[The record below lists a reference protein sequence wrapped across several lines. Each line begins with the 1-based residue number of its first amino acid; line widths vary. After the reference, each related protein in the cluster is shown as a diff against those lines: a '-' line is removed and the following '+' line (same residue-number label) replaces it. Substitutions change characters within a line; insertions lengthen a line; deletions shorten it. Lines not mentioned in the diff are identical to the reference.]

1 MRGFIPQP
9 SLSRLQLAA
18 VLGKAGLE
26 DPSWAGDDGTPFPPP
41 PTLSRHIHSRTH
53 STGHKLQVLVSLGK
67 AGDPDVGGSLGNPVL
82 HLPSAP
88 MVVRLIESKSECEA
102 QQRPCSK
109 PLNFT

>member
-1 MRGFIPQP
+1 MRGLYPQP

-26 DPSWAGDDGTPFPPP
+26 NPSWAGDDGTPSPPP
-41 PTLSRHIHSRTH
+41 PSLSRHIHSRTH
-53 STGHKLQVLVSLGK
+53 STGHKLQVLVSPGK
-67 AGDPDVGGSLGNPVL
+67 DGCPDVRGGLGNPVF
-82 HLPSAP
+82 HLPSTP
-88 MVVRLIESKSECEA
+88 MVVSMIESGPECEA